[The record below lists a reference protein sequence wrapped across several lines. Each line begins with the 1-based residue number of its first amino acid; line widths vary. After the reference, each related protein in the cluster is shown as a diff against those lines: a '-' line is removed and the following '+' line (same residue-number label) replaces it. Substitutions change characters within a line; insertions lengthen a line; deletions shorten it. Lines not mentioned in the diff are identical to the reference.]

1 MVNESVKGLGGGR
14 RRGQE
19 LDWLHQSHG
28 RSVVVA
34 PTRRLGH
41 DNKLVLGCSSNQSLD
56 WVAAT
61 ATATITGSHKGPPHH
76 HHRRRIEVVGV
87 SRVVH
92 RVRTGVVV
100 VRSLLLD
107 LVLDLVLNRAVVFVV
122 VEVGAGGSELALL
135 VGSGAG
141 GLGRLG
147 DLGSLGSLGSL
158 GGLGGLGGA
167 GTRARGTASGASDS
181 VRLQETLVPLGTV
194 RVLSV

>member
-1 MVNESVKGLGGGR
+1 MVVNESVKGLGGGR
-14 RRGQE
+14 RRGHE
-19 LDWLHQSHG
+19 LDSLHQSHG
-28 RSVVVA
+28 RFVVVA

-41 DNKLVLGCSSNQSLD
+41 DNKLVLGCSSDQSLG

-61 ATATITGSHKGPPHH
+61 NITITGRHKGPPHH

-87 SRVVH
+87 SHVVH

-107 LVLDLVLNRAVVFVV
+107 LVLDLVLNRAVVFVI
-122 VEVGAGGSELALL
+122 VEVGAGCSELALL

-141 GLGRLG
+141 SLGRLG
-147 DLGSLGSLGSL
+147 DLGSLG
-158 GGLGGLGGA
+158 GLGRA
-167 GTRARGTASGASDS
+167 GTRAHGTASGASDS